1 VDKIQRSVLEFMIKA
16 RQPVCT
22 GSAVELGA
30 SLIAEEALETVD
42 ALGYNISSKVGGK
55 WELKQK
61 PSNAV
66 DLVEA
71 VDGMCDTQYVMYWTA
86 NMLGID
92 LEEAMKSVCANN
104 LLKVVDPQFH
114 ENGKVKK
121 PEGHQPPDIAGL
133 LGGVNTFFLSIVVY
147 RFDGPH
153 IRSWQCDSKTQGLYQ
168 EKLKEASDGFLQW
181 DTASGGLTVML
192 TGWKELVKELVW

>member
-1 VDKIQRSVLEFMIKA
+1 MDKNQRSVLEFMIKA

-30 SLIAEEALETVD
+30 SLITEEALETVD

-92 LEEAMKSVCANN
+92 LEGPMKLVCANN

-121 PEGHQPPDIAGL
+121 PEGHQPPDIAAL
-133 LGGVNTFFLSIVVY
+133 LGEEYTFFLPVVLP
-147 RFDGPH
+147 RFIGPY
-153 IRSWQCDSKTQGLYQ
+153 IQSWHCNSKTQKLYQ
-168 EKLKEASDGFLQW
+168 ERLAEASDGYLQFSSS
-181 DTASGGLTVML
+181 THNPMVVQ